1 MNEKERERE
10 REREKERHEKSST
23 NVLAVAKNAH
33 GTCMHREEEESLHY
47 PAGGAVVESGGND
60 RG

>member
-1 MNEKERERE
+1 MNE

-33 GTCMHREEEESLHY
+33 GTCMHTHREEESLHY